1 MAISPIPAIN
11 PVFLNSLNPLQGVQ
25 QKDDSLGINGN
36 GAAKVGADFSQFLA
50 DALKEVDALQKNADV
65 ASVGLATGQIQDLHT
80 AMVALEKANL
90 SLSMTVEV
98 RNKVLD
104 AYHEIVRMQI

>member
-1 MAISPIPAIN
+1 MAISPIPSLN
-11 PVFLNSLNPLQGVQ
+11 PVFLNSLNPLQGLE
-25 QKDDSLGINGN
+25 QKGNVPSATGN
-36 GAAKVGADFSQFLA
+36 GAGKASSDFSQFLTE
-50 DALKEVDALQKNADV
+50 ALQQVDALQKNADV
-65 ASVGLATGQIQDLHT
+65 ASVGLATGQIEDLHT

-98 RNKVLD
+98 RNKVFD

>member
-1 MAISPIPAIN
+1 MAISAIPPLN
-11 PVFLNSLNPLQGVQ
+11 PVFLNSLSPIQGIE
-25 QKDDSLGINGN
+25 QKGSAPNLSGN
-36 GAAKVGADFSQFLA
+36 GAVKASTDFSQFLSE
-50 DALKEVDALQKNADV
+50 ALQQVDTLQKNADA

-80 AMVALEKANL
+80 AMVALEKASL

-104 AYHEIVRMQI
+104 AYHEITRMQI

>member
-1 MAISPIPAIN
+1 MAISAIPPLN
-11 PVFLNSLNPLQGVQ
+11 PVLLNSLNPVQGID
-25 QKDDSLGINGN
+25 QKGSVPSATGN
-36 GAAKVGADFSQFLA
+36 VAVKACSDFSHFLTE
-50 DALKEVDALQKNADV
+50 ALQKVDTLQKNADV

-80 AMVALEKANL
+80 AMVALQKASL

-104 AYHEIVRMQI
+104 AYQEITRMQI

>member
-1 MAISPIPAIN
+1 MAISAIPPLN
-11 PVFLNSLNPLQGVQ
+11 PVFMNNLNPVQGLE
-25 QKDDSLGINGN
+25 QKGNVPSAAAN
-36 GAAKVGADFSQFLA
+36 GAVKASSDFSQFLTE
-50 DALKEVDALQKNADV
+50 ALQQVDALQKNADV
-65 ASVGLATGQIQDLHT
+65 ASVGLATGQVQDLHT

-104 AYHEIVRMQI
+104 AYHEITRMQI

>member
-1 MAISPIPAIN
+1 MAVPIPPLN
-11 PVFLNSLNPLQGVQ
+11 PVLLNSLNPTQGVE
-25 QKDDSLGINGN
+25 QKSKPDSAPGN
-36 GAAKVGADFSQFLA
+36 GAAKMGADFSQFLQE
-50 DALKEVDALQKNADV
+50 ALKEVDELQKTADA

-80 AMVALEKANL
+80 VMVALEKASL

-104 AYHEIVRMQI
+104 AYHEIMRMQI

>member
-1 MAISPIPAIN
+1 MAISSIPPVN
-11 PVFLNSLNPLQGVQ
+11 PVLLNSLNPTQGIE
-25 QKDDSLGINGN
+25 QKSPAFAVMGN
-36 GAAKVGADFSQFLA
+36 GAAKVGSDFSQFLT
-50 DALKEVDALQKNADV
+50 DALKQVDALQKNAEV
-65 ASVGLATGQIQDLHT
+65 ASVGVATGQIQDLHT
-80 AMVALEKANL
+80 AMVALEKASL

>member
-1 MAISPIPAIN
+1 MAISAIPPMN
-11 PVFLNSLNPLQGVQ
+11 PVFMNSLNPVQGLE
-25 QKDDSLGINGN
+25 QKGSGPKPSGN
-36 GAAKVGADFSQFLA
+36 GVVKASSDFSQFLA
-50 DALKEVDALQKNADV
+50 EALQQVDTLQKNADA

-80 AMVALEKANL
+80 AMVALEKASL

-104 AYHEIVRMQI
+104 AYHEITRMQI

>member
-11 PVFLNSLNPLQGVQ
+11 PVFLNSLNPIQGIE
-25 QKDDSLGINGN
+25 QKDNTLGINGK

>member
-1 MAISPIPAIN
+1 MAISSIPPIN
-11 PVFLNSLNPLQGVQ
+11 PVLLNSLNPLQGVEG
-25 QKDDSLGINGN
+25 KSSTPSVTGN
-36 GAAKVGADFSQFLA
+36 GAAKVGSDFSQFLA
-50 DALKEVDALQKNADV
+50 DALKQVDTLQKNAEV
-65 ASVGLATGQIQDLHT
+65 ASVGVATGQIQDLHT
-80 AMVALEKANL
+80 AMVAIEKASL